1 MPYLTLKTVHVGLVI
16 LSLSGFILRGIWM
29 LYFPARLQR
38 HWVRITPHIVDT
50 LLFASGIALAFTL
63 ELNPAATPWFA
74 VKLIA
79 IVIYILAGSV
89 ALRRGRNKAT
99 RSVALIIA
107 LSAAAWAAGG
117 ALSHQPLPWT

>member
-1 MPYLTLKTVHVGLVI
+1 MSYLTLKSVHISFVI

-38 HWVRITPHIVDT
+38 RWVRITPHIVDT
-50 LLFASGIALAFTL
+50 LLFASGITLAFSL
-63 ELNPAATPWFA
+63 ELNPAGTPWFA

-79 IVIYILAGSV
+79 IVIYIVSGSV

-99 RSVALIIA
+99 RIVALIIA
-107 LSAAAWAAGG
+107 LIAAAWAVGG
-117 ALSHQPLPWT
+117 ALSHQPLPWA